1 MRSLFTHNR
10 TTSQLAL
17 AHAHPSS
24 MTTTSLKNSPR
35 APTIKNISP
44 RIHHANYYWAANHQ
58 TYLIFSALLDT
69 AAVVMIK

>member
-17 AHAHPSS
+17 AHAQPSS

-44 RIHHANYYWAANHQ
+44 RIHHAAHAGRAWGRRPRQ
-58 TYLIFSALLDT
+58 R
-69 AAVVMIK
+69 KKP